1 MEIVVS
7 THEHVTIVEPRG
19 RIDSTTSRELGR
31 WLQDLIQ
38 EGRQRL
44 IIDFGRVAYI
54 SSAGFRVLLIAAK
67 DAKDRSR
74 GFALCNL
81 SQEVRR
87 LFEIGAFL
95 DLFPIYPTREE
106 GVAASA

>member
-7 THEHVTIVEPRG
+7 THEEIAIVEPAG
-19 RIDSTTSRELGR
+19 RIDSATSRELGER
-31 WLQDLIQ
+31 LGNLIK
-38 EGRQRL
+38 EGRQRVVV
-44 IIDFGRVAYI
+44 DFGRVGYI

-67 DAKDRSR
+67 DSEDRN
-74 GFALCNL
+74 GAFALCNL

-95 DLFPIYPTREE
+95 DLFRIYPSREE
-106 GVAASA
+106 GVAGIA